1 MRADLQTGRGQPSN
15 TGPGLDRDTAS
26 RTAGTL
32 TFLPIMPLFLL
43 SGVCRFVLIIIC
55 CALPGHKLRHIFISA
70 SLSSSDR
77 FADVCQQ
84 SFLGPQ
90 DKILDRD
97 TFPFWP
103 FMLLF
108 DLFANLSKQV

>member
-26 RTAGTL
+26 RTGTL
-32 TFLPIMPLFLL
+32 TFLPIMHLFLL
-43 SGVCRFVLIIIC
+43 LVGLQ
-55 CALPGHKLRHIFISA
+55 IS
-70 SLSSSDR
+70 SLDR

-97 TFPFWP
+97 TFPFWL
-103 FMLLF
+103 FYLLIF
-108 DLFANLSKQV
+108 QSRYKYPSTLRADICHYYEHDLLY